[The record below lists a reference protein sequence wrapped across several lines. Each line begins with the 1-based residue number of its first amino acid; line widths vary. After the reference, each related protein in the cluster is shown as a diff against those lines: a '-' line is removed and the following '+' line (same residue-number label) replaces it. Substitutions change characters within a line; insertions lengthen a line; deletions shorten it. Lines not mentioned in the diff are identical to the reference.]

1 MAMATDDERRRTS
14 PTAFGHRLKRLR
26 ASEGL
31 TQEELAE
38 RAGVS
43 ARLVSDLERGA
54 IQRPRRDTVR
64 MLADGLRL
72 TGAERDGFTATA
84 RGWTEGDTP
93 GGPPLGRTGLPL
105 PPTSLVGRS
114 RELAAATSLLLQ
126 PETRL
131 LTLTGPGGVGKTRL
145 ALEVALQVIDAF
157 PYAVR
162 FIDLAPMKASALVLP
177 SIAQALGV
185 RESGERTLREGLISS
200 LQGQRLLVVL
210 DNVEHLTAA
219 APALGDLLAA
229 CDGLTIL
236 ATSRQPLH
244 LRAEHEYSVMPLVLP
259 DLERH
264 PSADELADVPAVDL
278 FVRRAEAA
286 RRSFALTTE
295 NAPILAEIAVRLDGL
310 PLAIELAAA
319 RVKVLPL
326 AVLLARL
333 EHRLPL
339 LTGGAQ
345 DLPTRQQT
353 LRATLDWS
361 HDLLDSC
368 EQALFRRLAVFSGG
382 FTLDAAEAVCAQ
394 GPGNTPPVPDPRS
407 PARQFLRP
415 RRYHL
420 SRREEPAARA
430 PPRRRRPVWDA
441 RDCTRV
447 LLGAAGRSQRS
458 QVVRDRHAAW
468 CMALAERAEPELVG
482 PDQQHW
488 SDLLDVELDN
498 LRAAHAWSIE
508 QRSAAMALRLAS
520 AVQRFWT
527 TRGLLDEGRR
537 WLQQALGIDVAVP
550 EAMRA
555 KALVVAALL
564 AYYQGD
570 YEQAVLLGEEGL
582 E

>member
-14 PTAFGHRLKRLR
+14 PTAIGHRLKRLR

-54 IQRPRRDTVR
+54 ILRPRRDTVR

-162 FIDLAPMKASALVLP
+162 FIDLAPMKASTQVLP

-236 ATSRQPLH
+236 AT
-244 LRAEHEYSVMPLVLP
+244 
-259 DLERH
+259 
-264 PSADELADVPAVDL
+264 
-278 FVRRAEAA
+278 
-286 RRSFALTTE
+286 
-295 NAPILAEIAVRLDGL
+295 
-310 PLAIELAAA
+310 
-319 RVKVLPL
+319 
-326 AVLLARL
+326 
-333 EHRLPL
+333 
-339 LTGGAQ
+339 
-345 DLPTRQQT
+345 
-353 LRATLDWS
+353 
-361 HDLLDSC
+361 
-368 EQALFRRLAVFSGG
+368 
-382 FTLDAAEAVCAQ
+382 
-394 GPGNTPPVPDPRS
+394 
-407 PARQFLRP
+407 
-415 RRYHL
+415 
-420 SRREEPAARA
+420 
-430 PPRRRRPVWDA
+430 
-441 RDCTRV
+441 
-447 LLGAAGRSQRS
+447 
-458 QVVRDRHAAW
+458 
-468 CMALAERAEPELVG
+468 
-482 PDQQHW
+482 
-488 SDLLDVELDN
+488 
-498 LRAAHAWSIE
+498 
-508 QRSAAMALRLAS
+508 
-520 AVQRFWT
+520 
-527 TRGLLDEGRR
+527 
-537 WLQQALGIDVAVP
+537 
-550 EAMRA
+550 
-555 KALVVAALL
+555 
-564 AYYQGD
+564 
-570 YEQAVLLGEEGL
+570 
-582 E
+582 